1 MKATEMLKR
10 QHRDVKKLFGRAKKA
25 SPKEREDI
33 LEKIESSLRTH
44 MHIEETIFYP
54 AVLEHSK
61 AKKTQDMIGEA
72 YEEHDVV
79 KLVLNTFATLD
90 PEDERFEAKM
100 TVLDELIQHHVD
112 EEEKEMFP
120 AAEKLG
126 GEELNALAEEM
137 ESAADDAEGAPGD
150 ENEDEEED
158 DEDEDERSSRKQD
171 DVRIGHRH

>member
-1 MKATEMLKR
+1 MKATELLKR
-10 QHRDVKKLFGRAKKA
+10 QHRDVKKLFGQAKKA
-25 SPKEREDI
+25 GAEKREGL
-33 LEKIESSLRTH
+33 LEQIETDLRTH

-54 AVLEHSK
+54 AVREAAK
-61 AKKTQDMIGEA
+61 AKKMQEMIGEA

-120 AAEKLG
+120 AAEKQLG
-126 GEELNALAEEM
+126 AEELARLAEEM
-137 ESAADDAEGAPGD
+137 ETAAAEAEGLSADRGDAE
-150 ENEDEEED
+150 EEDEEDEDFEGD
-158 DEDEDERSSRKQD
+158 DEE
-171 DVRIGHRH
+171 VRIGHRH